1 MEQQRALRVREA
13 FSFFVEIVTDSADG
27 NRSYRLIEDIV
38 FDEIPEEAQR
48 ILRASVQKVDDAALG
63 QGGFGSGLEE
73 QQRVHK
79 RKAAV
84 QRDVA
89 KIADRLSTRLQS
101 NVLLG
106 LGPSGLKSH
115 GPESLYFVERLK
127 EQVPAMIPFL
137 VVVGE
142 GGTAYRNYPSILV
155 AEEDPGRAAAS
166 LRVLGS
172 GTLQYL
178 ADETE
183 TSDLT
188 RALEGIPIAVA
199 QRPVSTLPLILQQ
212 ILSTLAGLDPG
223 LSQAEV
229 EVFYGINLNDLADHL
244 KELSRIGV

>member
-1 MEQQRALRVREA
+1 M
-13 FSFFVEIVTDSADG
+13 
-27 NRSYRLIEDIV
+27 
-38 FDEIPEEAQR
+38 
-48 ILRASVQKVDDAALG
+48 
-63 QGGFGSGLEE
+63 EE
-73 QQRVHK
+73 QQAREL
-79 RKAAV
+79 KAAV

-101 NVLLG
+101 NTFLG

-115 GPESLYFVERLK
+115 GSEALYFVERLK

-142 GGTAYRNYPSILV
+142 GGTAYRNYPSVLV
-155 AEEDPGRAAAS
+155 AEEDSGRAAAS

-178 ADETE
+178 ADGTE

-188 RALEGIPIAVA
+188 RALEGIPITVA

-212 ILSTLAGLDPG
+212 ILSALSGLDPG

-229 EVFYGINLNDLADHL
+229 EAFYGINLNELADHL
-244 KELSRIGV
+244 KGLARIGV